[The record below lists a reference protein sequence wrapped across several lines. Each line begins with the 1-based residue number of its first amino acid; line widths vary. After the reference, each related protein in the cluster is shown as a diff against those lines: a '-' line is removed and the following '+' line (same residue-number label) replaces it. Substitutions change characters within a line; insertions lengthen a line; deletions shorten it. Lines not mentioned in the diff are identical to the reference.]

1 VEYLGE
7 LGHDDKVALL
17 GGATATLFPIDWE
30 EPFGLVVVESLACGT
45 PVLATRRGAAPELLE
60 HGRTGLLAEHPDG
73 LARAFDRVTEIEPA
87 DCRAAVEARFTAT
100 RMVDDYVSA
109 YESLLAP
116 PQPSRGPRRW
126 RRPRPALAGELGP
139 IRGSLVR
146 GR

>member
-17 GGATATLFPIDWE
+17 GGATATLFPIDW
-30 EPFGLVVVESLACGT
+30 A
-45 PVLATRRGAAPELLE
+45 
-60 HGRTGLLAEHPDG
+60 
-73 LARAFDRVTEIEPA
+73 
-87 DCRAAVEARFTAT
+87 
-100 RMVDDYVSA
+100 VSA